1 MSVST
6 NDFNKFPE
14 QILMLSQKDEL
25 LKWREEFPILN
36 NTTYL
41 ISNSLGAMP
50 KSVYNKMQEYAETWA
65 TRGVRAWEE
74 YWWELNAE
82 VGNIIVPLIGAGPN
96 EISMHMNISLLQSI
110 ILSCFDFNSKKNEI
124 VYSSL
129 EFPSEMYVFEKF
141 ATKLGAKVKLIESE
155 NLVVPS
161 TEKILDAI
169 DERTLLVPVSHVLF
183 RSAYI
188 MDINAIVEKAHSV
201 GAYVILDTYHSTGTM
216 PVDVKKLGVDILIG
230 GVLKWL
236 CGGPG
241 GIFLWIEPS
250 LRSKL
255 EPTITGWLAHMEP
268 FAFEKK
274 MEYTQEVYKFLNGTP
289 SIPALYSSQEGPKI
303 INKIGIDKIRKKSI
317 HQTSLVTELAQ
328 KEGYKINSPMDA
340 TKRGG
345 TVTIDMPDSYLI
357 SKELL
362 KRNIIVDYRK
372 DAGIRIAPHFYNSD
386 DEILFAM
393 HELKKIIQN
402 KSYLN

>member
-1 MSVST
+1 M
-6 NDFNKFPE
+6 PY
-14 QILMLSQKDEL
+14 QKDDL

-50 KSVYNKMQEYAETWA
+50 KSVYDKMHEYADTWA
-65 TRGVRAWEE
+65 SRGVRAWEE
-74 YWWELNAE
+74 SWWELNAE
-82 VGNIIVPLIGAGPN
+82 VGNIIAPLIGAGPN

-141 ATKLGAKVKLIESE
+141 ATRLGAKIKVVHSDDQVIPSIEE
-155 NLVVPS
+155 
-161 TEKILDAI
+161 ILAAI
-169 DERTLLVPVSHVLF
+169 NERTLLVPVSHVLF

-188 MDINAIVEKAHSV
+188 MNVKAIIEKAHSV
-201 GAYVILDTYHSTGTM
+201 GAYVILDTYHSTGTI
-216 PVDVKKLGVDILIG
+216 PVDVKELGVDILVG

-241 GIFLWIEPS
+241 GTFLWIKPTLS
-250 LRSKL
+250 RQF
-255 EPTITGWLAHMEP
+255 EPTITGWLAHKNP
-268 FAFEKK
+268 FEFEEK
-274 MEYTQEVYKFLNGTP
+274 MEYTQDVYKFLNGTP

-303 INKIGIDKIRKKSI
+303 INEIGVNKIRKKSV
-317 HQTSLVTELAQ
+317 HQTSLIIDLAQ
-328 KEGYKINSPMDA
+328 KEDYKINSPLDA
-340 TKRGG
+340 NRRGG
-345 TVTIDMPDSYLI
+345 TVTLDMPDSYLI

-362 KRNIIVDYRK
+362 KRDIIVDYRK
-372 DAGIRIAPHFYNSD
+372 DAGIRIAPHFYTSD

-393 HELKKIIQN
+393 SELKKIILHKLYFN
-402 KSYLN
+402 E